1 MPIRIEKNYMLYICI
16 NYLYIMTL
24 QQLEYLVALDDHR
37 HFVKAA
43 ESCFVTQPTLTM
55 QLKKLEDEIGLQL
68 IDRQKKPLRP
78 TAAGEQII
86 RKARQIIG
94 EVGDLKAFVSNE
106 TEEFDGEF
114 TLAVIP
120 TLAPYILPLFLPSFI
135 QDFPSTKLVI
145 QEMQTSQILEALQK
159 GSLDM
164 GLLVTPLEEKHIREI
179 PLFHESFCLYLPKNH
194 PLQKEK
200 KISSKSLDSE
210 AMLFLEEGHCFRDQA
225 LSICSRRSKK
235 NLHAFEYRSGSIE
248 TLKSL
253 VRENLGYTL
262 VPKLSVLH
270 DLKDKHVKEFID
282 PVPVREVSLAVHK
295 NFSKEALIEAVRDSI
310 LKSLP
315 KDFNQVQTFTRVKW
329 R

>member
-1 MPIRIEKNYMLYICI
+1 
-16 NYLYIMTL
+16 MTL
-24 QQLEYLVALDDHR
+24 QQLEYLIALDDYR

-68 IDRQKKPLRP
+68 FDRQKKPLRP
-78 TAAGEQII
+78 TEAGEQII

-120 TLAPYILPLFLPSFI
+120 TLAPYILPLFLPNFI
-135 QDFPSTKLVI
+135 QEYPSTKLII
-145 QEMQTSQILEALQK
+145 QEMQTAQILDALQK
-159 GSLDM
+159 GALDM

-179 PLFHESFCLYLPKNH
+179 PLFEEPFYLFLPEKH
-194 PLQKEK
+194 PLQNIK
-200 KISSKSLDSE
+200 KIDPKELDSE
-210 AMLFLEEGHCFRDQA
+210 TMLFLEEGHCFRDQA
-225 LSICSRRSKK
+225 LSICSNRTSKNK
-235 NLHAFEYRSGSIE
+235 PAFEYKSGSIE

-262 VPKLSVLH
+262 VPKLSILDNLH
-270 DLKDKHVKEFID
+270 DKHVKEFTEPI
-282 PVPVREVSLAVHK
+282 PVREVSLAVHK
-295 NFSKEALIEAVRDSI
+295 SFSKEALIEALRDSI
-310 LKSLP
+310 LKALP
-315 KDFNQVQTFTRVKW
+315 KDFDKAQTFTRVKW